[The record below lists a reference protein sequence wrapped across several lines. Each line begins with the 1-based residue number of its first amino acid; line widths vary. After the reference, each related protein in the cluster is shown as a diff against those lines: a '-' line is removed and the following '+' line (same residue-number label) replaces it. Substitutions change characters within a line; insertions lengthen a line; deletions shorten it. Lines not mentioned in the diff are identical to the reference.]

1 MITVQSLWIGD
12 SLSELEA
19 LCIRSFLFH
28 GHPFHL
34 YTYGNVDNIPQGTV
48 VRDASEIIPE
58 DQIYRVRDSLAIFS
72 DQFRWELLSRQGG
85 CWVDM
90 DMICLRPFEFENEI
104 VFGLQG
110 EGQVATGV
118 LIFPKGHPIAC
129 EIAETCRQPHR
140 DLPWDTFRDRCR
152 KWINRNLRG
161 NRREL
166 LRWGQSGGPKG
177 LTRSL
182 EHAGL
187 FDQAQPVSCFYPVE
201 APRWRDHFDETFR
214 ESMDELQDSYATH
227 LWNEILSARR
237 FHRERGEKPFNK
249 NGPFLEGSFID
260 QMLKRYR

>member
-19 LCIRSFLFH
+19 LCIRSFIFH

-118 LIFPKGHPIAC
+118 RPCSVSTISVA
-129 EIAETCRQPHR
+129 R
-140 DLPWDTFRDRCR
+140 DQSVERP
-152 KWINRNLRG
+152 RNSCG
-161 NRREL
+161 NP
-166 LRWGQSGGPKG
+166 GSGMAVP
-177 LTRSL
+177 
-182 EHAGL
+182 
-187 FDQAQPVSCFYPVE
+187 
-201 APRWRDHFDETFR
+201 
-214 ESMDELQDSYATH
+214 M
-227 LWNEILSARR
+227 
-237 FHRERGEKPFNK
+237 
-249 NGPFLEGSFID
+249 
-260 QMLKRYR
+260 